1 MLKIYINVSPSGMN
15 TNFQG
20 PVTEIEMSG
29 TLVDLM
35 TDLTFGLCT
44 IYSRLKKSSSDC
56 AEDFRELLTEVVN
69 DPKGPLWNINPAP
82 ADVDYGMLLPNPT
95 KGGTL

>member
-44 IYSRLKKSSSDC
+44 IYSRLKK
-56 AEDFRELLTEVVN
+56 ALLIARRTFVSFLREVVN
-69 DPKGPLWNINPAP
+69 DPKGPLWNINPA
-82 ADVDYGMLLPNPT
+82 ADVDYVMLLPNPT